1 MARYQQILATT
12 DFSDISRVAIQR
24 ACALAEQNDCR
35 LVILHVIEHFP
46 LDIPLGSVFQPEVK
60 PDEYFVVAARKKMQR
75 LMDALELR
83 DVEVDII
90 LTAQSARKAI
100 LEYAREEGCDLIVVA
115 PQGKGLV
122 ESLGST
128 AIGVVN
134 GAACDVL
141 VVRPSAAG

>member
-1 MARYQQILATT
+1 MAKYQQILATT
-12 DFSDISRVAIQR
+12 DFSDISRAAIQR
-24 ACALAEQNDCR
+24 ASVLSEQNGCR

-46 LDIPLGSVFQPEVK
+46 LDIPLGSVFQSEVR
-60 PDEYFVVAARKKMQR
+60 PDEYFVVAARKKMR
-75 LMDALELR
+75 SLLEGLGLGDAEA
-83 DVEVDII
+83 EII

-100 LEYAREEGCDLIVVA
+100 LEYAGEGGFDLIVVA
-115 PQGKGLV
+115 PQGRGLM

-141 VVRPSAAG
+141 VVRPAAAG